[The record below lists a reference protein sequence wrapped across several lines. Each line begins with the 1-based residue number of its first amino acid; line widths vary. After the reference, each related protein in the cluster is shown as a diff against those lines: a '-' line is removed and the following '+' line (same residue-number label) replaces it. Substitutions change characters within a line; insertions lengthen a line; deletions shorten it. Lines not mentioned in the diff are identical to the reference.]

1 MYQEIVA
8 RHKKTEKIRCM
19 ILVPGCLL
27 LAAGAFVMFSDGGL
41 VDNLLRWG
49 IAGLLVFLAVYE
61 YLGYRH
67 IDRDLNRMKQTVE
80 ASSDLEM
87 SALLERCVNFDNTYF
102 ISDLYVLNFMT
113 LCAYPRS
120 QIRQVRCEDS
130 PRTDSDNRV
139 LGYTYIVKILYG
151 AGEDDRFE
159 FFSSEKR
166 DAAYEALKN

>member
-1 MYQEIVA
+1 
-8 RHKKTEKIRCM
+8 
-19 ILVPGCLL
+19 
-27 LAAGAFVMFSDGGL
+27 
-41 VDNLLRWG
+41 
-49 IAGLLVFLAVYE
+49 
-61 YLGYRH
+61 
-67 IDRDLNRMKQTVE
+67 MKQTVE